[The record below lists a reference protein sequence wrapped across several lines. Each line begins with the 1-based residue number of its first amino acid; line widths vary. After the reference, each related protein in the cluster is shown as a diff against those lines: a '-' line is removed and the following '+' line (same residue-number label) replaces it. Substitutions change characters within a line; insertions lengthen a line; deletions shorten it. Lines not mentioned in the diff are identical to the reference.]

1 MPEPEHPGARRPRL
15 TRERVLDEA
24 VALAD
29 EAGLDGLSMRTLA
42 DRLGVV
48 PMALYKHVRD
58 KEALLDGMVET
69 VLAEVPPPP
78 EEPGAAWKAAAR
90 ARVLDTRRALQRHP
104 WAWRA
109 LETRPA
115 PTPAMLDHME
125 AMLRILRSGGV
136 SPQLTHHAMHALG
149 SRIWGFTQEVG
160 ASGPPP
166 TDPDEIAAAMAA
178 MAARWPAVLES
189 AMSAGHDPD
198 TTVGAGCDDDFEFAF
213 ALDLILDGTERLD
226 ERGWTPW
233 GGVPAGAGG

>member
-1 MPEPEHPGARRPRL
+1 MAARKRRAPL
-15 TRERVLDEA
+15 TRERVLAEA

-29 EAGLDGLSMRTLA
+29 VDGLEALSMRALA

-69 VLAEVPPPP
+69 VLAEVPAAPQA
-78 EEPGAAWKAAAR
+78 PGPAWKAAAR

-109 LETRPA
+109 LETRTA
-115 PTPAMLDHME
+115 PSPAMLDHME
-125 AMLRILRSGGV
+125 AMLRILRAGGL

-149 SRIWGFTQEVG
+149 SRMWGFTQEVG

-166 TDPDEIAAAMAA
+166 TDPEEVQAAMAA

-198 TTVGAGCDDDFEFAF
+198 SAVGAGCDDDFEFAF
-213 ALDLILDGTERLD
+213 ALDLILDGAARLH
-226 ERGWTPW
+226 ESGWTPW
-233 GGVPAGAGG
+233 APSAEPARD